1 MSKKNTSGALEKHT
15 LSNETVQV
23 LIVGALE
30 TKVAT
35 ADIVDGLVVDHEGA
49 VGVLKGSVGGEN
61 RVVGLNNRGS
71 GLGGRIDAEL
81 EL

>member
-61 RVVGLNNRGS
+61 RVVRLNNRGR